1 MHDANQ
7 AKTPKKDWQFLL
19 IYLTVRYSEK
29 PYVESV
35 FLPIQPVVGD
45 NKPEIP
51 WRDFYPE
58 LEIAQKKGRQ
68 EPGKQWPDDKI
79 PKADSKTGLILRA
92 GGTYSQAVRNLLC
105 DNLMKQYF
113 GIQGPIIVPEEDQKD
128 VFDWADGYMASKG
141 IWPLIGRERWREKL
155 LLSEADVEA
164 LDEFFVSDERKDKF
178 NQVLALKTNI
188 WMEPKYYKF
197 FHWATHPYGEDDP
210 IAEDPSPERIARR
223 PKWLVYSPEN
233 NLPFV
238 GLGTKNPVIPATS
251 DDEDEVLMAHP
262 RSKKNA
268 QKNTRAQSSPVSR
281 SSSSGT
287 GPKVANRR
295 TVPSVRRV
303 ASPGQQQKPTILQLE
318 GEIEKSRVRL
328 DEVLRNADPDLDYV
342 RMLTDRMGKFKADI
356 ARLQQEE
363 SARLAAIGDE
373 KLGDFDFESS
383 SSESDPGSDPRS
395 DRYPQYPFFGDGGPN
410 QKALEAQNAGDFQ
423 EGQDILFGN
432 FPSNRGDGGSLS
444 PILGGQPYPFG
455 PGGDFYWGD
464 EAVVLVTGD
473 EVVVSGTGDQVDP
486 FDADFVLSEQFDLS
500 RALSPA
506 RQGGRF

>member
-1 MHDANQ
+1 
-7 AKTPKKDWQFLL
+7 
-19 IYLTVRYSEK
+19 
-29 PYVESV
+29 
-35 FLPIQPVVGD
+35 
-45 NKPEIP
+45 
-51 WRDFYPE
+51 
-58 LEIAQKKGRQ
+58 
-68 EPGKQWPDDKI
+68 
-79 PKADSKTGLILRA
+79 
-92 GGTYSQAVRNLLC
+92 
-105 DNLMKQYF
+105 
-113 GIQGPIIVPEEDQKD
+113 
-128 VFDWADGYMASKG
+128 
-141 IWPLIGRERWREKL
+141 
-155 LLSEADVEA
+155 
-164 LDEFFVSDERKDKF
+164 
-178 NQVLALKTNI
+178 
-188 WMEPKYYKF
+188 
-197 FHWATHPYGEDDP
+197 
-210 IAEDPSPERIARR
+210 
-223 PKWLVYSPEN
+223 
-233 NLPFV
+233 
-238 GLGTKNPVIPATS
+238 
-251 DDEDEVLMAHP
+251 
-262 RSKKNA
+262 
-268 QKNTRAQSSPVSR
+268 
-281 SSSSGT
+281 
-287 GPKVANRR
+287 
-295 TVPSVRRV
+295 VRRV

-342 RMLTDRMGKFKADI
+342 RMLTGRMGKFKADI

-410 QKALEAQNAGDFQ
+410 QKALEAQNTGDFQ

-464 EAVVLVTGD
+464 E
-473 EVVVSGTGDQVDP
+473 VVVSGTGDQVDP